1 MHGNK
6 KWTPARIDAL
16 ESSYQNKGLKATAKR
31 FKIKESYCKELVK
44 RFNIRA
50 KIPRKIW
57 DDGDDYLVVGL
68 RTESI
73 SFAEIAEKMDKTVE
87 QTRSF
92 ISYLKRTGR
101 YYDLFTRY
109 VVENNS
115 RLKV

>member
-16 ESSYQNKGLKATAKR
+16 ESCYQNKGLKACAKR
-31 FKIKESYCKELVK
+31 FSISEAYCMELIK
-44 RFNIRA
+44 RFNIKKSKTRLV
-50 KIPRKIW
+50 W
-57 DDGDDYLVVGL
+57 EEGDDYLVVGL
-68 RTESI
+68 RTENV
-73 SFAEIAEKMDKTVE
+73 SFAEIAEKMEKSVE
-87 QTRSF
+87 QTRRF

-109 VVENNS
+109 VIENNS